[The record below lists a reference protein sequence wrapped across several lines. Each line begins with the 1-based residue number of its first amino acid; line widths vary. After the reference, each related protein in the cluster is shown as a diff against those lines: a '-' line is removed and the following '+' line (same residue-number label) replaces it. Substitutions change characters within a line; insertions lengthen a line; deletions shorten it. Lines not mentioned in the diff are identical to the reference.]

1 MRSRLSFFLFFFID
15 IILIGQD
22 YSNYKSQEVGIVE
35 FYRKGYTLSF
45 PATELYSSD
54 LLELRFDIFS
64 VDREVLL
71 YKVEL
76 CDYNWTTVEVS
87 PFDYIEGFQ
96 ENTLAPYS
104 ISINT
109 TVEYVHY
116 RLQLPND
123 DLNILMPGN
132 YIITV
137 FRQEEPDHPLLKR
150 RFIVYEDLAAISLKM
165 DQLKSESSQI
175 DQELNASVSTENVSL
190 NEMAGNIRLMIL
202 QNNNWASAQYF
213 DRYNTSYGGNI
224 EFNTPGQIVFNGL
237 NEFRFFD
244 MKSFKFISERV
255 LRNEYRAPNYH
266 VILKDDQLR
275 GDKEYFYKEDLNGL
289 FYIDNTD
296 TDDEDILDADYAW
309 VHFTLD
315 TEVPLPAD
323 IYIEGALTDW
333 GFKDNYL
340 EFNPEKGVYEKQLLL
355 KQGLYNYRY
364 VLKEYSSNK
373 NSYFLTEG
381 EHYQTCNNYLAVLYY
396 RKLGEI
402 YYAPIG
408 VASVAVN

>member
-1 MRSRLSFFLFFFID
+1 MRSGLSVFLFFFINIT
-15 IILIGQD
+15 IICQD
-22 YSNYKSQEVGIVE
+22 YSNYKSNEVGAVE
-35 FYRKGYTLSF
+35 FYRKGYTLSI

-54 LLELRFDIFS
+54 YLELRFDIFS
-64 VDREVLL
+64 IDREVLQ

-76 CDYNWTTVEVS
+76 CDYNWTAVEVS
-87 PFDYIEGFQ
+87 PFDYIEGFH
-96 ENTLAPYS
+96 ENTLDPYS

-123 DLNILMPGN
+123 DLTILMSGN
-132 YIITV
+132 YIVTV
-137 FRQEEPDHPLLKR
+137 FRQDEFDHPLLKR
-150 RFIVYEDLAAISLKM
+150 RFIVYEDLAAVSLEI

-175 DQELNASVSTENVSL
+175 NQELNVSINTENVSL
-190 NEMAGNIRLMIL
+190 NEMAGNIQLMIL
-202 QNNNWASAQYF
+202 QNNNWASALYF
-213 DRYNTSYGGNI
+213 DRYNTSYSGNI

-266 VILKDDQLR
+266 IILKDDQLR
-275 GDKEYFYKEDLNGL
+275 GDKDYFYKEDLNGL

-340 EFNPEKGVYEKQLLL
+340 VFNLEKGVYEKQLLL

-364 VLKEYSSNK
+364 VLKEYNSNQ
-373 NSYFLTEG
+373 NSYYLTEG

-402 YYAPIG
+402 YYSPIG
-408 VASVAVN
+408 IASVTVN